1 MIVSGSGPG
10 VKVMHGGAGSG
21 RHPGPVDVRGAKA
34 APVPEKGKTSP
45 SPLSN
50 QPSIIG
56 ADEMSEWRADG
67 KVQTELSPGTDS
79 STLCAGNARYDG
91 RDTKIVDCKMVL
103 FPAALTFQ
111 SEGREDGTR

>member
-10 VKVMHGGAGSG
+10 VKVMHGDAGSG

-34 APVPEKGKTSP
+34 APVPEKEETSP

-56 ADEMSEWRADG
+56 AGGRSERRTDAR
-67 KVQTELSPGTDS
+67 TEKIKRSCHPERIPLRSVPAMPGMMGATP
-79 STLCAGNARYDG
+79 
-91 RDTKIVDCKMVL
+91 K
-103 FPAALTFQ
+103 
-111 SEGREDGTR
+111 

>member
-1 MIVSGSGPG
+1 
-10 VKVMHGGAGSG
+10 
-21 RHPGPVDVRGAKA
+21 
-34 APVPEKGKTSP
+34 
-45 SPLSN
+45 
-50 QPSIIG
+50 
-56 ADEMSEWRADG
+56 
-67 KVQTELSPGTDS
+67 LSPGTDS